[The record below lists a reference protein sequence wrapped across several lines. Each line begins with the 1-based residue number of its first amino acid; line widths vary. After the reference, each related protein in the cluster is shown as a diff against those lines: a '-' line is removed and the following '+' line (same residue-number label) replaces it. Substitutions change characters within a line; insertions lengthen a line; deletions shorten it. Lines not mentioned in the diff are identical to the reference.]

1 MSSCPNLICPEVGSS
16 KPATIL
22 KVVVLPHPDGPNKA
36 KNEPAGM
43 VKVKLSTALKSPNDF
58 VRFTKC
64 KSSTFG
70 RLLATLLVADQLRPS
85 IAIFRCLFWSEGH
98 CRVGTFQ

>member
-1 MSSCPNLICPEVGSS
+1 
-16 KPATIL
+16 
-22 KVVVLPHPDGPNKA
+22 VVLPHPDGPNKA

-43 VKVKLSTALKSPNDF
+43 VRVKLSTALKSPNDF

-85 IAIFRCLFWSEGH
+85 IAIFRGLFWSEGH
-98 CRVGTFQ
+98 SRVGTFQ